1 MATMAPDGLLQ
12 SVHCCREPSMP
23 PLDPSQLGEN
33 LRANRLQRTRQ
44 RQETLRKAQLR
55 EADDAAAAAAAAGDS
70 DPEGEDGAA
79 ATVAAGWGQEFVAR
93 QVQRRANKVRL

>member
-1 MATMAPDGLLQ
+1 
-12 SVHCCREPSMP
+12 MP

-55 EADDAAAAAAAAGDS
+55 EADDAAAGDS
-70 DPEGEDGAA
+70 APEGEDGAA